1 MWLAYDRRGE
11 SPSLLT
17 MTVGVEW
24 NCLGRVEKVWRLL
37 EVRIVVLKNI
47 SCEGW
52 TRGPYIDAARGN
64 AGGKALLVQTRW
76 LNLTSQHA

>member
-1 MWLAYDRRGE
+1 MWLAYDRQGE

-24 NCLGRVEKVWRLL
+24 NCLGRLEKVWRVL
-37 EVRIVVLKNI
+37 EVRIVVLENI

-52 TRGPYIDAARGN
+52 TRGPYTVLTQRG
-64 AGGKALLVQTRW
+64 ATLEGRRGSYR
-76 LNLTSQHA
+76 LNGSI